1 MDADAGL
8 VAAAD
13 QSHAAAEDQLDHLVV
28 WWSQFVAGNQDL
40 VVSRTD
46 EVCVLTRVLHGV
58 DPLVLAAVL
67 AAAVCRLG
75 VITPDSYRS
84 TRG

>member
-40 VVSRTD
+40 AVSRMD

-67 AAAVCRLG
+67 AAAVCRMSANTHDG
-75 VITPDSYRS
+75 
-84 TRG
+84 

>member
-28 WWSQFVAGNQDL
+28 WWSQFVTGNQDL
-40 VVSRTD
+40 VVSRMD

-75 VITPDSYRS
+75 VITPD
-84 TRG
+84 G

>member
-1 MDADAGL
+1 VDADAGL

-40 VVSRTD
+40 AVSRMD

-67 AAAVCRLG
+67 AAAVCRMSANTHDG
-75 VITPDSYRS
+75 
-84 TRG
+84 